1 MEDAYYRTGEFARK
15 ASVSERTLRYYDRL
29 GLLSPT
35 TYSQAGYR
43 LYSDQD
49 FPRLQQILALK
60 YLGFSLEEIR
70 RCLDGNPR
78 RFKGALA
85 VQKAMLLERKMHLEA
100 ILAAIERTD
109 ALLDGPVQD
118 WEPIIKILE
127 VMQMND
133 KQEWIKKY
141 FSDEQSDK
149 MAELSEAAYTDAD
162 RQKLAEWGQG
172 WSEADQAEASRR
184 WDELYQQAKSLAD
197 AGKDPGGDE
206 AQALAARW
214 MALVS
219 EFTHG
224 DAGVAAGLQKL
235 WQEMAELPESQRPL
249 PKVLNDRQQ
258 AFVDQALALFN
269 RRKTGI

>member
-1 MEDAYYRTGEFARK
+1 MKNAYYRTGEFARK

-35 TYSQAGYR
+35 AYSQAGYR

-78 RFKGALA
+78 RFKRALA
-85 VQKAMLLERKMHLEA
+85 VQKAMLLERKIHLEA

-118 WEPIIKILE
+118 WEPIIKIME

-141 FSDEQSDK
+141 FSDEQAQK

-172 WSEADQAEASRR
+172 WSEADQVEASRR

-197 AGKDPGGDE
+197 AGKDPAGEE
-206 AQALAARW
+206 AQALASRW

-224 DAGVAAGLQKL
+224 DAGVAVGLQKF
-235 WQEMAELPESQRPL
+235 WQGMADLPESQRPL
-249 PKVLNDRQQ
+249 PKVLDDRQQ
-258 AFVDQALALFN
+258 AFVDQALALYKG
-269 RRKTGI
+269 RKAG